1 MMQAKDKGKNGEFL
15 SLLLGTDIISQVQ
28 ATFGK

>member
-15 SLLLGTDIISQVQ
+15 SLLLGTDISQVQ
-28 ATFGK
+28 ATLGK